1 MSSSRQESTKS
12 NTESTTLKEL
22 ACINPSLVPFVIG
35 VTGHRD
41 LRPDDV
47 PALETAVRAVFDE
60 LSHRMKSTPLML
72 LSALAEGADQ
82 LVARVALSCDVQL
95 GAVLPMPAP
104 LYRSKLEGPAQQC
117 FDAMLARASVVVDL
131 PLGDTTEEQL
141 AASTDARAAR
151 YEALSVFLATRCHA
165 LIALW
170 DGIPSGKKGSTAQVV
185 RYMLEG
191 RRPVYHVQTAR
202 LSHATQPAS
211 VAPEVRLRTSL
222 DDPDD
227 AAIAGFEAM
236 MRRLDTFNR
245 DVAAGVES
253 TGLPT
258 KPHSGLSNSPRRP

>member
-1 MSSSRQESTKS
+1 M
-12 NTESTTLKEL
+12 
-22 ACINPSLVPFVIG
+22 
-35 VTGHRD
+35 TGHRD

-72 LSALAEGADQ
+72 LSGLAGKRIALGPVGSGTRSLA
-82 LVARVALSCDVQL
+82 LTLLSCDVQL